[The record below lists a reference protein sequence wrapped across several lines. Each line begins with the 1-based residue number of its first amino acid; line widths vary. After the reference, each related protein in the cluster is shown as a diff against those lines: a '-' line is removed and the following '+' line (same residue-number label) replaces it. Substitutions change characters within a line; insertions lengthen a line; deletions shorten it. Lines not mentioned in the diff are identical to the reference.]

1 MARPKNKHQNTE
13 ITESNQEPEEI
24 TVEAVGK
31 DVGQVVGYSTEN
43 QRIRAGEVFK
53 IPADKFSK
61 RWMKKVGRDA
71 ESKSIENEAREQTA
85 FSKTNTITGERK
97 D

>member
-13 ITESNQEPEEI
+13 ITESNPEPKEI

-31 DVGQVVGYSTEN
+31 DVGQVVGYSADN
-43 QRIRAGEVFK
+43 QRIRAGEVFTVSE
-53 IPADKFSK
+53 DKFSK
-61 RWMKKVGRDA
+61 RWMKKVGREA
-71 ESKSIENEAREQTA
+71 ESKIIETEAREQTA
-85 FSKTNTITGERK
+85 FSKTNPVTGERK